1 MQVHTNQSILSVKA
15 IVNLPVYVTGAYKK
29 SLAKAVKKTVEDR
42 QYRVVVVDAPNVRV
56 SDFKE
61 LWTAAQVGA

>member
-1 MQVHTNQSILSVKA
+1 MQL
-15 IVNLPVYVTGAYKK
+15 LVYVVGAYKK

-42 QYRVVVVDAPNVRV
+42 QYRVVLVDAPNVRV

-61 LWTAAQVGA
+61 LWTAAQVRASSCCTLCCA